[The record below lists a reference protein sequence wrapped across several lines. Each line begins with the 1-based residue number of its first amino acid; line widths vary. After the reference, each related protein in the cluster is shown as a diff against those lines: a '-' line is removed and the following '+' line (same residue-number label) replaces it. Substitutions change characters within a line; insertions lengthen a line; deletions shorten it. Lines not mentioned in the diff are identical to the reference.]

1 MRVFQLFLFLP
12 PSPPTVRPTAWAV
25 RQVRGQAPPESAGAD
40 PPGSRNSTWA
50 HRVVGRAA
58 AAVAPAALA
67 IALQT
72 GSFAAKPQDAY
83 LITADAPVENWE
95 LAYPVGNGRLGAM
108 AFGAYP
114 KERILLNEETVWA
127 KVDPQTMPED
137 AARAVAEISELIRRG
152 DFAGADRVFKTRLLS
167 GHEPSPYQLLGNL
180 WIEHLTASE
189 PTPEIHRELRL
200 FEGVARTVLKFSDG
214 SITRELAACGREDVV
229 VLSVGT
235 TRPEGLHVRL
245 SLTRPAL
252 GEQLKNVPETV
263 DGRPV
268 DAVEVRIEERDL
280 VLAGEARTFRGGRLY
295 TGGTRFL
302 TRARVHLEGPGR
314 IQTTGEAIELW
325 AERGFSVR
333 IAAAT
338 DYNRRAPL
346 EPLAAGWERNASA
359 ALNRIDEIPAS
370 GLIERAGEE
379 IRGYLSRCRLD
390 LGETPEEIRRLT
402 TAERRRRLAA
412 GGRDPDL
419 LETYFQFGRYLL
431 AASSRPGTLPA
442 NLQGIWNPFLEPP
455 WSSDYHLNINLQM
468 NYWPAEPTALSELHL
483 PLMDF
488 IEMLVPAGREMARR
502 LGCRGVATGH
512 ATDAWVQARLMSSEV
527 YWGGSF
533 LSWQWLVTHA
543 VEHSRFTQ
551 DLEFL
556 SRRGWPLQ
564 VEAVEFCLSWLQR
577 DPSSGLWVAGPSAS
591 PENSFTYGTPE
602 GPKTAAVNL
611 GNSFDQY
618 LIRQTF
624 TDLLESARVL
634 HREDDPLVKRVR
646 DVLPELYLPGVD
658 SKGRLMEWRE
668 EYEEPEPGHR
678 HISHL
683 LGVYPG
689 NQVLPLR
696 DAKMKRA
703 VEASLSYRLEHGG
716 GHTGW
721 SRAWIT
727 GLYARLGDGARAYEN
742 LVALLDKSTLDNLF
756 DSHPPFQIDGNFGA
770 VAAVAEMVLQSHETD
785 PEGNPFLRLL
795 PALPPAW
802 REGEATG
809 LRARGGLAV
818 DLVWRE
824 GKPVEATLRAS
835 VPVECT
841 VAFAER
847 TKRVALDAGEE
858 QRLTF

>member
-1 MRVFQLFLFLP
+1 MRIFQSFLFSP
-12 PSPPTVRPTAWAV
+12 PSPLSVPPTASAV
-25 RQVRGQAPPESAGAD
+25 RQVRGQAPSGESAGANS
-40 PPGSRNSTWA
+40 PGSRKSRRA
-50 HRVVGRAA
+50 RRVVGRAA
-58 AAVAPAALA
+58 GAPAVLA
-67 IALQT
+67 VTLQT
-72 GSFAAKPQDAY
+72 ALFAAEPQEAY
-83 LITADAPVENWE
+83 VITADTPADNWE
-95 LAYPVGNGRLGAM
+95 LAHPVGNGRLGAM

-137 AARAVAEISELIRRG
+137 SAGAVAEISELIRRG
-152 DFAGADRVFKTRLLS
+152 DFAAADRVFKTRLLS

-180 WIEHLTASE
+180 WIEHLATSE
-189 PTPEIHRELRL
+189 ATPEIHRELRL
-200 FEGVARTVLKFSDG
+200 WDGVARTVLEFSDG
-214 SITRELAACGREDVV
+214 SVIRELAACGRDDVL
-229 VLSVGT
+229 VLSVST

-245 SLTRPAL
+245 SLSRPAL

-268 DAVEVRIEERDL
+268 DAVEVRIEDQDL

-302 TRARVHLEGPGR
+302 TRARVHLEGPGK
-314 IQTTGEAIELW
+314 IQTTESSFELW

-338 DYNRRAPL
+338 DYNRRAPF
-346 EPLAAGWERNASA
+346 EPLAVGWERNTSA
-359 ALNRIDEIPAS
+359 ALDRIDTIPVS
-370 GLIERAGEE
+370 TLIERAGEE
-379 IRGYLSRCRLD
+379 VREYLSRCRLD

-412 GGRDPDL
+412 GGQDPDL

-512 ATDAWVQARLMSSEV
+512 ATDVWTQARLMSSEV

-543 VEHSRFTQ
+543 AEHWRFTR

-577 DPSSGLWVAGPSAS
+577 DPATGLWVAGPSAS
-591 PENSFTYGTPE
+591 PENSFTYSTSV

-624 TDLLESARVL
+624 TDLLESAGVL
-634 HREDDPLVKRVR
+634 HREDDPLVSRVR

-770 VAAVAEMVLQSHETD
+770 VAAVAEMLLQSHETD
-785 PEGNPFLRLL
+785 SEGNPFLRLL

-802 REGEATG
+802 REGEVIG
-809 LRARGGLAV
+809 LRARGGLTAN
-818 DLVWRE
+818 LAWRE
-824 GKPVEATLRAS
+824 GKPVEATLRAT

-841 VAFAER
+841 VAYGER